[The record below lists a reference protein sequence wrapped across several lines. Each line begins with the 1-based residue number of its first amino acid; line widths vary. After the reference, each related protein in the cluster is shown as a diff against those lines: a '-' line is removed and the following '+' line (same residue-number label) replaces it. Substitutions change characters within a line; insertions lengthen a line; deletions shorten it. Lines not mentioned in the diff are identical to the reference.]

1 MRNNKGKSKRTEATL
16 SLIVTSALV
25 ITLAIAVA
33 SAIRK
38 GGSTEEHNNIVNLN
52 ETESG
57 ALSANNEK
65 LNSNKTDNFSKINE
79 ADNSDTLTVE
89 DVKNAVESETSDD
102 EEIATQNDTAKT
114 AESNDTSGD
123 VPVAAPDSVSTSYSF
138 SEADTLTMPVNGEII
153 LSYNMDNTIWFPTLG
168 VYKCNPGLYIGSAV
182 GTDVTAAASGT
193 VASITQ
199 DEELGNIVTID
210 MGNGYMASYGL
221 LENINVA
228 EGEVVLSGQPIGTVA
243 NPTVYYTTE
252 GSGVY
257 FKLTKNDAPENPLE
271 YME

>member
-33 SAIRK
+33 SVIRK
-38 GGSTEEHNNIVNLN
+38 GDSTEEHNNIVNLN

-57 ALSANNEK
+57 SLSANNEK
-65 LNSNKTDNFSKINE
+65 LNSNTTNNISKIKE
-79 ADNSDTLTVE
+79 SDDSDILTVE
-89 DVKNAVESETSDD
+89 DVKNAVESEDSESDETVAP
-102 EEIATQNDTAKT
+102 EETAD
-114 AESNDTSGD
+114 SD
-123 VPVAAPDSVSTSYSF
+123 VPVAAPDSVSASYSF

-182 GTDVTAAASGT
+182 GTDVTAAAPGT

-199 DEELGNIVTID
+199 NEELGNIVTID
-210 MGNGYMASYGL
+210 MGNGYMASYGQ

-228 EGEVVLSGQPIGTVA
+228 QGEVVLSGQPIGTVA

-257 FKLTKNDAPENPLE
+257 FKLTRNDAPENPLE